1 MPVAYGH
8 ELRSSHAMI
17 DFLERSIKTFIQFGQ
32 TALAGGNIWIL
43 VLAVLISFG
52 LLAAIRGKLGEASY
66 LWIPLMALAL
76 WYAFYR
82 LLRLR
87 A

>member
-1 MPVAYGH
+1 
-8 ELRSSHAMI
+8 MI
-17 DFLERSIKTFIQFGQ
+17 DFLERSLKSLILFGQ
-32 TALAGGNIWIL
+32 SALSGGNVWIL
-43 VLAVLISFG
+43 VLFVLIAFG
-52 LLAAIRGKLGEASY
+52 VIAVIRGKLADASW

-87 A
+87 D